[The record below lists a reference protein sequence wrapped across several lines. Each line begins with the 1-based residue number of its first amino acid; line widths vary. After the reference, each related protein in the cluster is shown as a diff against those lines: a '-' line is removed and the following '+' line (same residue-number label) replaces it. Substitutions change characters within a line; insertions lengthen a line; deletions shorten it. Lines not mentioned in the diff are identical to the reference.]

1 MRKQKPEE
9 AKQVAQGQRG
19 KVSVS
24 CHHHVEVHLLFTVR
38 GCLDTGVE
46 ELSGPSPR
54 KVLAGGGE
62 VWPERGIHSL

>member
-1 MRKQKPEE
+1 MRKQKSEE

-19 KVSVS
+19 KVSVN
-24 CHHHVEVHLLFTVR
+24 CHQHVEVHLLFTVR

-46 ELSGPSPR
+46 ELSGPSLQ

-62 VWPERGIHSL
+62 VWPESGVHTL